1 VAGLYVAVARNL
13 RVGGTKRQDSAKPV
27 AFSMVSQI
35 AALFRELHKSLR
47 PNVLG
52 QRQLQIGIQSR
63 RFCMIEMCSFDF
75 FVHGGLTLSF
85 AAVRVRLIVK
95 VYIKSLPVY
104 HAPLALS
111 VQARNG
117 DSISPLL

>member
-1 VAGLYVAVARNL
+1 
-13 RVGGTKRQDSAKPV
+13 
-27 AFSMVSQI
+27 MVSQI

-47 PNVLG
+47 PNVLD
-52 QRQLQIGIQSR
+52 QRQLQIGIQSC
-63 RFCMIEMCSFDF
+63 RFCMIKMCSLDF
-75 FVHGGLTLSF
+75 FVHGELTLSF

-95 VYIKSLPVY
+95 VYIKSLPVD